1 MRFSF
6 YLSHITY
13 IHVGIYCVEM
23 IGKEVN
29 RNVVDNSRGYNNG
42 HLVLFSVAD
51 ADNNHWAS
59 DLGRSTDRQENI
71 QGLQDKI
78 ASP

>member
-1 MRFSF
+1 MDNARD
-6 YLSHITY
+6 IN
-13 IHVGIYCVEM
+13 
-23 IGKEVN
+23 N
-29 RNVVDNSRGYNNG
+29 RN
-42 HLVLFSVAD
+42 LVLFSVAD

-59 DLGRSTDRQENI
+59 DLGRGTDRQENI